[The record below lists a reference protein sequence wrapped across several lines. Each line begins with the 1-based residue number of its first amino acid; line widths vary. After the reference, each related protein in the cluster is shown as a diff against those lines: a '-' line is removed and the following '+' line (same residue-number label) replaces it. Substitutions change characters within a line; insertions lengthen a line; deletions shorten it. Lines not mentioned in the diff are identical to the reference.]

1 MTERLLLRPFAEADI
16 DHLLALHSDPEV
28 RRFISGGK
36 PASREVIEREY
47 HERFAGD
54 GYWAARSSTRSRRTT
69 GSGGKRAAP
78 GDAGP
83 PGRTGHAHSGEQ
95 HRVTLQ

>member
-1 MTERLLLRPFAEADI
+1 MLLRPFAEADI
-16 DHLLALHSDPEV
+16 DRLLALHSDPEV
-28 RRFISGGK
+28 MRFINGGK
-36 PASREVIEREY
+36 PASREEVEREY
-47 HERFAGD
+47 HKRFGGD

-83 PGRTGHAHSGEQ
+83 PGGAGDAPSGEQ
-95 HRVTLQ
+95 YRMILQ